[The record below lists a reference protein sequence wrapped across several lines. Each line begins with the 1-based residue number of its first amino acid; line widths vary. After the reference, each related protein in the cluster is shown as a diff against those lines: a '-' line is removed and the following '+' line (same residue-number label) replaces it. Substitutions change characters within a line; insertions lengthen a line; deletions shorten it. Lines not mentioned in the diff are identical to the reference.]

1 MASIAMLVGGAV
13 VNALAF
19 TGSSYAF
26 RLLEGRGVD
35 EERQRH
41 DKAIE
46 QLQRARDE
54 WAQNRT
60 ERLDFI
66 NEELRRQ
73 GHAVQTFH
81 EVDDAMR
88 EYAAFTGKN
97 LPSLGAEPQLSDYYA
112 PSGGQV
118 SREITFVF
126 LGLAG
131 TGLLAYELSRRD
143 KKTA

>member
-1 MASIAMLVGGAV
+1 MASIAMMVGGAV

-26 RLLEGRGVD
+26 RLLDGRGVD

-54 WAQNRT
+54 WAQTRT

-73 GHAVQTFH
+73 GHAVRTFR
-81 EVDDAMR
+81 EVDDAMQ
-88 EYAAFTGKN
+88 EYAAVTGKN
-97 LPSLGAEPQLSDYYA
+97 LPSPPALLLRRYSTWLIRYLICA
-112 PSGGQV
+112 SGTNASPCG
-118 SREITFVF
+118 SRAKYCKAQRVC
-126 LGLAG
+126 G
-131 TGLLAYELSRRD
+131 R
-143 KKTA
+143 